1 MIKLRL
7 SVTEAA
13 YHLSVPECEY
23 RLSVIQAQPIYTGG
37 DEYKGP
43 YQIEPKFIEET
54 LATKGKLMKENVIVS
69 PIDIARVTNPSG
81 GTTVYI
87 GGKTNG

>member
-1 MIKLRL
+1 MTKLHL
-7 SVTEAA
+7 SVMEAA
-13 YHLSVPECEY
+13 YHLSVPEFEY
-23 RLSVIQAQPIYTGG
+23 RLSAIQAQPIYTGG
-37 DEYKGP
+37 KEYSGP
-43 YQIEPKFIEET
+43 YKIAPKFAEET
-54 LATKGKLMKENVIVS
+54 LATKGKLMKEDVTVS

>member
-1 MIKLRL
+1 MTKLRL

-23 RLSVIQAQPIYTGG
+23 RLSAIQAQPVYTGG
-37 DEYKGP
+37 DEYSGP
-43 YQIEPKFIEET
+43 YQIAPKFTEET
-54 LATKGKLMKENVIVS
+54 LATKGKLMKEDVTVS
-69 PIDIARVTNPSG
+69 PINIARVTNPSG